1 MECYFECLPYNN
13 IVQSKYLPLPGG
25 KRGLGLIGRTGRA
38 PVKQYI
44 CLVHTLRNRKR
55 KKNQKRQANK
65 QTDRQDKQTEERRTD
80 RKTE

>member
-25 KRGLGLIGRTGRA
+25 KRGLTGRTGRA
-38 PVKQYI
+38 PVKQDI

-65 QTDRQDKQTEERRTD
+65 QTDGQGKQTEERRTD

>member
-1 MECYFECLPYNN
+1 MACYFECLPYNN

-44 CLVHTLRNRKR
+44 CLVHTLRNRNR
-55 KKNQKRQANK
+55 KNQLK
-65 QTDRQDKQTEERRTD
+65 QPDKQTD
-80 RKTE
+80 RKTERKKADR